1 MSAHVAIIGAGLAG
15 ASCAYMLKQAGMTP
29 IIYESGP
36 EAASGASGNR
46 LGLYNPRLSA
56 ERSPESE
63 FYTAAF
69 QLALQHFAILPDIDW
84 NPRGALHLMT
94 DVQKQK
100 RFPQT
105 AANWGW
111 GPQDMRIVSAK
122 EASAIAGVPLTH
134 AALYIARS
142 GYVSPHKLV
151 QHYLA
156 GVEMHF
162 NTPIEN
168 LDDIKADHIILCS
181 AMDAARLTG
190 LPLQGVRGQVTD
202 IKTAPPLAALKTVL
216 CYGGY
221 TTPEQAGQHMCGST
235 FQRWLSHT
243 DVLAEDD
250 ADNLAKL
257 FAAAPALAGAYELA
271 GARAAIRSTSPDH
284 FPVVGHSRDNV
295 YVSTA
300 HGSHGILSSL
310 MAAQM
315 ITDIISDNILS
326 VPQEIIH
333 KLSPKRFSSV

>member
-1 MSAHVAIIGAGLAG
+1 MSARVAIIGAGLAG
-15 ASCAYMLKQAGMTP
+15 AACAYMLKQSDMTP
-29 IIYESGP
+29 IVYEAAP

-69 QLALQHFAILPDIDW
+69 QLALQHFAILTDIHW
-84 NPRGALHLMT
+84 SPCGALHLMT
-94 DVQKQK
+94 DAQKQK

-111 GPQDMRIVSAK
+111 RPEDMRIVTAA
-122 EASAIAGVPLTH
+122 EASAIAGIPLTH

-151 QHYLA
+151 QRYLT
-156 GVEMHF
+156 GVEVHF
-162 NTPIEN
+162 STPIKN

-181 AMDAARLTG
+181 AMDAARVTG
-190 LPLQGVRGQVTD
+190 LPLQAVRGQVTD
-202 IKTAPPLAALKTVL
+202 VKTAAPLAALKTVL

-221 TTPEQAGQHMCGST
+221 TTPAQADLHMCGST

-243 DVLAEDD
+243 DVLAADD

-257 FAAAPALAGAYELA
+257 FAAAPVLAGAYEMA
-271 GARAAIRSTSPDH
+271 VARAAIRSTSPDH
-284 FPVVGHSRDNV
+284 FPVAGHWRDNV

-300 HGSHGILSSL
+300 HGSHGIVSSL
-310 MAAQM
+310 MAASYIAQLLTGRSCGLS
-315 ITDIISDNILS
+315 TDTLA
-326 VPQEIIH
+326 
-333 KLSPKRFSSV
+333 KLSPQRF